1 MFAETAVK
9 LKSCIFLL
17 LLPVPDAVCS
27 LDLLHSHFHMF
38 FKVFPCRE
46 LLDRISLI
54 HKYLEFPLSKQKI
67 VGIIDCGKLFFLT
80 MQNYV
85 AH

>member
-27 LDLLHSHFHMF
+27 LDLLHSHFQMF
-38 FKVFPCRE
+38 FYDFPCRE
-46 LLDRISLI
+46 LLDRTSLI
-54 HKYLEFPLSKQKI
+54 HKYLEFPPFKTRNS
-67 VGIIDCGKLFFLT
+67 G
-80 MQNYV
+80 NN
-85 AH
+85 